1 MAAFDRALR
10 RTFSALAVRN
20 YRYYFAGQS
29 VSMIGTW
36 MQSTAQAWL
45 VLKLTGSGV
54 DLGLIIAAQTLPILL
69 LGPVGGTIADRFG
82 KYRILWW
89 TQAIAGFQA
98 LGLAVLVLAGGA
110 QLWLLFVFAVILGLI
125 NCLDNPTRQTF
136 VSEMVP
142 REQLRNAIT
151 LNTVAVNMARA
162 VGPAVG
168 GILIATVGIGWCFM
182 LNAVSFI
189 FVLSA
194 LRAIHV
200 DELHPADTIER
211 GHGRGGLMEGFRY
224 VASTPILRNT
234 LLMMALVGTLS
245 YEFQVS
251 LPLLAKY
258 TFNGGAETYGVLT
271 ACVGIGAVVGG
282 LVAAAGRSTRSSA
295 LVRAALF
302 FGVAIGLASLAPSPL
317 TEKLALL
324 LVGAGSVAF
333 VSLAS
338 TTLQLSSAPSMRGRV
353 MSLWSVAFMG
363 STPIGGPIVGWIGGS
378 AGPRWAL
385 GVGALAAVVA
395 AALGWVTLRS
405 SRRAPAPAL
414 AGALAGASVVATPPV
429 PVSDDVSGVPS
440 VVDRPPVAS
449 GGC

>member
-1 MAAFDRALR
+1 L
-10 RTFSALAVRN
+10 SVRN
-20 YRYYFAGQS
+20 YRYYFMGQS

-89 TQAIAGFQA
+89 TQAFAGVQA
-98 LGLAVLVLAGGA
+98 LALSLLVLTGGA
-110 QLWLLFVFAVILGLI
+110 QLWLLFVFAVLLGLI

-136 VSEMVP
+136 VGEMVP
-142 REQLRNAIT
+142 RDQLRNAVT
-151 LNTVAVNMARA
+151 LNTVMVNLARA
-162 VGPAVG
+162 VGPAIAGV
-168 GILIATVGIGWCFM
+168 LIATVGIGWCFM

-189 FVLSA
+189 FVLAA
-194 LRAIHV
+194 LRAIHT
-200 DELHPADTIER
+200 DELHLADPIVR
-211 GHGRGGLMEGFRY
+211 GDGRGGLMEGFRY
-224 VASTPILRNT
+224 VASTPLLRNA

-251 LPLLAKY
+251 LPLMAKY
-258 TFNGGAETYGVLT
+258 TFHGGAETYGVLT

-282 LVAAAGRSTRSSA
+282 LIAASRRNTAASA

-302 FGVAIGLASLAPSPL
+302 FGVAIGLAALAPDSL

-324 LVGAGSVAF
+324 LVGAGSVTF
-333 VSLAS
+333 LSLGS
-338 TTLQLSSAPSMRGRV
+338 TTLQLSSDPAMRGRV

-363 STPIGGPIVGWIGGS
+363 STPIGGPVVGWIGS
-378 AGPRWAL
+378 AAGPRWAL
-385 GVGALAAVVA
+385 GIGAAAAIAA
-395 AALGWVTLRS
+395 AALGWMTLVS
-405 SRRAPAPAL
+405 SRKAPGAGEPD
-414 AGALAGASVVATPPV
+414 AGAGVVAAHTGGAGAAPVTAVDLADVA
-429 PVSDDVSGVPS
+429 DVAPGDLGAAPGAG
-440 VVDRPPVAS
+440 RR
-449 GGC
+449 